1 LLLTTFYSPK
11 KMKEFKFIID
21 GHKYEVS
28 VEELE
33 SQQAEVV
40 VNGTKFNVQI
50 EKTEKEPAM
59 PVFRRSATAAPQ
71 AVPSVAGKAII
82 VKSPLPG
89 SIVNVLVT
97 PGQSVKRGDT
107 LLTMES
113 MKMENQIK
121 ADQDGVVKTIFV
133 DKGANVMQDDKL
145 LELEG
150 VATAAPAAPQ
160 PAPAPKPQPAAPKA
174 EAKPAAA
181 PVAGGLKV
189 KSPLPGSV
197 VRVPVSEG
205 QSVKRGDDLVIL
217 ESMKMENAIKADRDG
232 VVKQILVNQGQN
244 VMQDDVLV
252 VLE

>member
-1 LLLTTFYSPK
+1 
-11 KMKEFKFIID
+11 MKEFKFIID

-28 VEELE
+28 VNEVEPK
-33 SQQAEVV
+33 QAEVV
-40 VNGTKFNVQI
+40 VNGTIFKVEI

-59 PVFRRSATAAPQ
+59 PIFRRATAQKAAAAPSAT
-71 AVPSVAGKAII
+71 GKTQV

-89 SIVNVLVT
+89 SIVNVLVGI
-97 PGQSVKRGDT
+97 GQSVKRGDT

-121 ADQDGVVKTIFV
+121 ADQDGVVKNIFV
-133 DKGANVMQDDKL
+133 EKGANVMQDDKL

-150 VATAAPAAPQ
+150 AATVVASEPTSAPNPT
-160 PAPAPKPQPAAPKA
+160 PAPKPAAPKA

-181 PVAGGLKV
+181 PVAGGTKV

-197 VRVPVSEG
+197 VRIPVSEG
-205 QSVKRGDDLVIL
+205 QTVKRGDDLIIL
-217 ESMKMENAIKADRDG
+217 ESMKMENAIKADREG

>member
-1 LLLTTFYSPK
+1 
-11 KMKEFKFIID
+11 MKEFNFIID

-28 VEELE
+28 VNEIE
-33 SQQAEVV
+33 SQQAEVT

-50 EKTEKEPAM
+50 EKKDKEPVISTYRKMEA
-59 PVFRRSATAAPQ
+59 ATKTAPQ
-71 AVPSVAGKAII
+71 VAGKSQI

-89 SIVNVLVT
+89 SIVNVLVSV
-97 PGQSVKRGDT
+97 GQTVKRGDT

-121 ADQDGVVKTIFV
+121 ADQDGKVKAIFV
-133 DKGANVMQDDKL
+133 EKGNNVMQDDKL

-150 VATAAPAAPQ
+150 AAVAAPAEPAPALK
-160 PAPAPKPQPAAPKA
+160 PAPAPKPAAPKA

-197 VRVPVSEG
+197 VRVPVAEG
-205 QSVKRGDDLVIL
+205 QSVKRGDDLIIL

-232 VVKQILVNQGQN
+232 VVKQVLVSQGQN

>member
-1 LLLTTFYSPK
+1 
-11 KMKEFKFIID
+11 MKEFNFIID

-28 VEELE
+28 VNEIE
-33 SQQAEVV
+33 SQQAEVT

-50 EKTEKEPAM
+50 EKKDKEPVISTYRKMEA
-59 PVFRRSATAAPQ
+59 ATKAAPQ
-71 AVPSVAGKAII
+71 VAGKSQI

-89 SIVNVLVT
+89 SIVNVLVSV
-97 PGQSVKRGDT
+97 GQTVKRGDT

-121 ADQDGVVKTIFV
+121 ADQDGTVKAIFV
-133 DKGANVMQDDKL
+133 EKGNNVMQDDKL

-150 VATAAPAAPQ
+150 AAVEAPAEPA
-160 PAPAPKPQPAAPKA
+160 PAPAPKPAAPKA

-197 VRVPVSEG
+197 VRVPVAEG
-205 QSVKRGDDLVIL
+205 QSVKRGDDLIIL

-232 VVKQILVNQGQN
+232 VVKQVLVSQGQN

>member
-1 LLLTTFYSPK
+1 
-11 KMKEFKFIID
+11 MKEFKFIID
-21 GHKYEVS
+21 GHKYEVA
-28 VEELE
+28 VEEVE
-33 SQQAEVV
+33 SQQAEVT

-50 EKTEKEPAM
+50 EKNEKEPAV
-59 PVFRRSATAAPQ
+59 PVFRRSAAAPRAAAPAQ
-71 AVPSVAGKAII
+71 AGKAVI

-89 SIVNVLVT
+89 SIVNVLVSV
-97 PGQSVKRGDT
+97 GQSVKRGDT

-121 ADQDGVVKTIFV
+121 ADQDGVVKAIFV
-133 DKGANVMQDDKL
+133 EKGANVMQDDKL

-150 VATAAPAAPQ
+150 VAAPVAVEPASQ
-160 PAPAPKPQPAAPKA
+160 PAPAPKPAPAAPKV
-174 EAKPAAA
+174 ETPKAAA
-181 PVAGGLKV
+181 VAGGLKV

-197 VRVPVSEG
+197 VRVPVVEG

>member
-1 LLLTTFYSPK
+1 
-11 KMKEFKFIID
+11 MKEFKFIID
-21 GHKYEVS
+21 GHKYEVA
-28 VEELE
+28 VEEIE
-33 SQQAEVV
+33 GQQAEVT

-50 EKTEKEPAM
+50 EKNEKEPAVA
-59 PVFRRSATAAPQ
+59 PVFRRSAAAPQ
-71 AVPSVAGKAII
+71 SAAPSAAGKAIV

-89 SIVNVLVT
+89 SIVNILVSA
-97 PGQSVKRGDT
+97 GQAVKRGDT

-121 ADQDGVVKTIFV
+121 ADQDGVVKAVFV
-133 DKGANVMQDDKL
+133 EKGANVMQDDKL

-150 VATAAPAAPQ
+150 TAPAAAPAPAPAAPK
-160 PAPAPKPQPAAPKA
+160 PAAAPKA
-174 EAKPAAA
+174 EAPKAEAPKSAAA
-181 PVAGGLKV
+181 PVAGGMKV

-197 VRVPVSEG
+197 IRVPVVEG

-217 ESMKMENAIKADRDG
+217 ESMKMENSIKADRDG

-252 VLE
+252 VME

>member
-1 LLLTTFYSPK
+1 
-11 KMKEFKFIID
+11 MKEFKFIID

-28 VEELE
+28 VDEVEA
-33 SQQAEVV
+33 QQAEVT

-59 PVFRRSATAAPQ
+59 PVFRRATAQKAA
-71 AVPSVAGKAII
+71 AVPSAAGKAIV

-89 SIVNVLVT
+89 SIVNVLVSI
-97 PGQSVKRGDT
+97 GQSVKRGDT

-121 ADQDGVVKTIFV
+121 ADQDGVVKNIFV
-133 DKGANVMQDDKL
+133 EKGANVMQDDKL

-150 VATAAPAAPQ
+150 VASAAAPE
-160 PAPAPKPQPAAPKA
+160 PAPAPKQAPAPKPAAPKA

-181 PVAGGLKV
+181 PVAGGTKI

-197 VRVPVSEG
+197 VRIPVSEG
-205 QSVKRGDDLVIL
+205 QAVKRGDDLIIL
-217 ESMKMENAIKADRDG
+217 ESMKMENAIKADREG

>member
-1 LLLTTFYSPK
+1 
-11 KMKEFKFIID
+11 MKEFKFIID
-21 GHKYEVS
+21 GHKYEVA
-28 VEELE
+28 VEEIE
-33 SQQAEVV
+33 GQQAEVT

-50 EKTEKEPAM
+50 EKNEKEPAVA
-59 PVFRRSATAAPQ
+59 PVFRRSAAAPQ
-71 AVPSVAGKAII
+71 SAAPSAAGKAIV

-89 SIVNVLVT
+89 SIVNILVSA
-97 PGQSVKRGDT
+97 GQAVKRGDT

-121 ADQDGVVKTIFV
+121 ADQDGVVKAVFV
-133 DKGANVMQDDKL
+133 EKGANVMQDDKL

-150 VATAAPAAPQ
+150 TAPAPAPAAPKQ
-160 PAPAPKPQPAAPKA
+160 AAAPKA
-174 EAKPAAA
+174 EAPKAEAPKPAAA
-181 PVAGGLKV
+181 PVAGGMKV

-197 VRVPVSEG
+197 VRVPVVEG

-217 ESMKMENAIKADRDG
+217 ESMKMENSIKADRDG

-252 VLE
+252 VME